1 MAIGPHG
8 RDLDGNIKTV
18 FITGGSGFVAPHLL
32 RSIDPSCAVILH
44 VRDPSKIVNI
54 PARAGLRVISG
65 PLSKQDICDKLPET
79 CDAVVHLAGAVDAD
93 ETSSVIDSNVVTTRN
108 VLDVMES
115 KNIAKLIFM
124 STAAVWSGS
133 TASTLSEAVKAHP
146 TTIYGFAKL
155 SAERLIADAITQGRI
170 ASAVVLRCNN
180 TYGPGGFQ
188 GVVANFMHRLLRG
201 QPVQIQ
207 GDGQQLREPLYISDL
222 VELILKSFGRDR
234 GLHTYGIS
242 GPTRVT
248 ISSIAETLASI
259 LEVNLNIE
267 WQPENQERA
276 RHILIDIQKAR
287 TELNWNPT
295 IGFEQGCRMY
305 AAQVRR

>member
-1 MAIGPHG
+1 MAIGPLGGDLEG
-8 RDLDGNIKTV
+8 RAKTIFV
-18 FITGGSGFVAPHLL
+18 TGGSGFVAPHLL
-32 RSIDPSCAVILH
+32 KSIDLSCSVVLH
-44 VRDPSKIVNI
+44 VRDPSKVANI
-54 PARAGLRVISG
+54 PSRAGLSVISG
-65 PLSKQDICDKLPET
+65 PLSKQDICNKIPA
-79 CDAVVHLAGAVDAD
+79 CDAVVHLAGAVDAED
-93 ETSSVIDSNVVTTRN
+93 TSSVIDSNVVTTRN

-146 TTIYGFAKL
+146 TTVYGFAKL

-222 VELILKSFGRDR
+222 VALILKSFSKDT

-248 ISSIAETLASI
+248 ISAIAETLANI
-259 LEVNLNIE
+259 LDVNLKID

-287 TELNWNPT
+287 NELSWNPS

-305 AAQVRR
+305 AAQIRQN